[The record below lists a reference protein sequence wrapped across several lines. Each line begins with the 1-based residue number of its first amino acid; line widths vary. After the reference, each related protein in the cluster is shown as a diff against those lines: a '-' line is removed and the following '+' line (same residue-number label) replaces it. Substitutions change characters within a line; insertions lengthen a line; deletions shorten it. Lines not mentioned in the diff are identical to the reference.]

1 MLIFVPDQLISI
13 RSHDEETRV
22 SKQIMSFAILSAAA
36 LAPAWAQTS
45 TAEIYGIIDV
55 GVAYSNHRPGGS
67 SKEVHSGGLSGNR
80 LGFRGTE
87 DLGGGLRAQFALEHG
102 LNTDTGAQADAGK
115 FWNRMAYAGLGGPWG
130 NLTLGRQYTAGFSM
144 LVGFMPMAFAVTY
157 EPYGSVISARADN
170 SIVYDGTFAPV
181 RVRAHYSMGEVAG
194 SSSAGSTYGLAA
206 SYTQGAVSVAGVYD
220 HVNGA
225 LTAKGHSRQNIAG
238 LAARYRASEF
248 GVMGGWRSLRSESD
262 VGATTRDDR
271 LWWVG
276 TSYRILPQLDVTVAY
291 YRNDIKRS
299 GALVNPPS
307 PGQFSLW
314 GVYSLSKRT
323 ALYAAAAQA
332 RNAPLD
338 FGIGGFTLGAGQTT
352 QTGLATGVRHTF

>member
-1 MLIFVPDQLISI
+1 M
-13 RSHDEETRV
+13 
-22 SKQIMSFAILSAAA
+22 SKKIIALAILSTVVSTPA
-36 LAPAWAQTS
+36 LAQTS
-45 TAEIYGIIDV
+45 QVELYGIVDV
-55 GVAYSNHRPGGS
+55 GVAYSNHRPSGTW
-67 SKEVHSGGLSGNR
+67 KEVHSGGLAGNR

-87 DLGGGLRAQFALEHG
+87 DLGGGLRAQFVLEHG
-102 LNTDTGAQADAGK
+102 LNVDTGAQADAGK
-115 FWNRMAYAGLGGPWG
+115 FWNRMVYAGLGGPWG
-130 NLTLGRQYTAGFSM
+130 NLTVGRQYTAGFSM

-194 SSSAGSTYGLAA
+194 SSSAGSTYGLAT
-206 SYTQGAVSVAGVYD
+206 SYTQGPLSVAGVYD

-238 LAARYRASEF
+238 LAARYRAGNV
-248 GVMGGWRSLRSESD
+248 GVMGGWRSLRSASD

-276 TSYRILPQLDVTVAY
+276 TSYRVLPQLDVTVAY

-299 GALVNPPS
+299 GAVVNPPS
-307 PGQFSLW
+307 PGQLSLW

-323 ALYAAAAQA
+323 ALYVAAAQA

-338 FGIGGFTLGAGQTT
+338 FGIGGFALGAGQTT